1 MTQKT
6 PLLNILQTVQSFN
19 NTRIKRWVADIV
31 SCHFVGFGIISGFE
45 NIQEIS
51 FVIKYRNKETN

>member
-6 PLLNILQTVQSFN
+6 LNILQIVQSFN

-31 SCHFVGFGIISGFE
+31 SCFEHISGFE
-45 NIQEIS
+45 NIPEIL
-51 FVIKYRNKETN
+51 FFLNKVTL